1 MLQSRLTGNAQQAFS
16 VFTVEEARDYDIV
29 KASVLRANE
38 LIPEAYHQRF
48 RNMRKLS
55 GQTNVEFA
63 RELRLQCQ
71 GWFVACKVKTLRV
84 ATYVAEKQARN
95 ESDAAVLVDEY
106 ELTHKAHMCASNVH
120 KVDFSSNRSVNV
132 GGHQDSGVDRPSIRS
147 DADQGCRY
155 CRATGHSQWSCPVLK
170 AKSKERFS
178 DVKPDRLAVSPS
190 KYYINLLHI
199 GLNSITLH

>member
-1 MLQSRLTGNAQQAFS
+1 M
-16 VFTVEEARDYDIV
+16 
-29 KASVLRANE
+29 LRAYE
-38 LIPEAYHQRF
+38 FIPEAYRQHF
-48 RNMRKLS
+48 RNMRKRS
-55 GQTNVEFA
+55 DQTNVEFA

-71 GWFVACKVKTLRV
+71 RWCVACKVKTYEDLIDLIVLEQFKSTLPERV
-84 ATYVAEKQARN
+84 ATYVAEKQATN